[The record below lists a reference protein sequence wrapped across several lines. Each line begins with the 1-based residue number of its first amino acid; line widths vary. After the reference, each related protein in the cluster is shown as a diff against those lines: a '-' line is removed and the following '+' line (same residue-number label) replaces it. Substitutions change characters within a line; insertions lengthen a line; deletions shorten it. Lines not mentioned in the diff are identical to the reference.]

1 MAILA
6 HWEEADGAS
15 GTPREPRR
23 KLRLAAHGAL
33 SSGASGEI
41 LIHDISA
48 SGLLIESGLPLS
60 TGERIALVL
69 PEAGETWAEVVW
81 ASGKLFGCR
90 FDAPVSPAALSAAQL
105 RAAVGQPMDLEAAG
119 AATIPIAP
127 ADGRSDASFGARL
140 QRMRRERGVSQAYV
154 ATQLGVSKP
163 TVWAWEHDKARPID
177 SRMED
182 LANILGVAPSELVA
196 VPGNAEVVERSRG
209 QIATAF
215 GLAPDRV
222 RIWVEL

>member
-6 HWEEADGAS
+6 HWEEADGAP

-23 KLRLAAHGAL
+23 KLRLAARGAL
-33 SSGASGEI
+33 SSGASTEI

-48 SGLLIESGLPLS
+48 TGLLVESALPLAA
-60 TGERIALVL
+60 GERIAVAL

-90 FDAPVSPAALSAAQL
+90 FDAPISLAALSAAEL
-105 RAAVGQPMDLEAAG
+105 GGAVSQPVDVAPGG
-119 AATIPIAP
+119 ATV
-127 ADGRSDASFGARL
+127 RSDASFGGRL
-140 QRMRRERGVSQAYV
+140 QRLRHERGVSQAYI

-163 TVWAWEHDKARPID
+163 TVWAWEHDKARPIG

-182 LANILGVAPSELVA
+182 LANILGVTPSELVA
-196 VPGNAEVVERSRG
+196 APGGAEIAERSRD
-209 QIATAF
+209 QIAAAF
-215 GLAPDRV
+215 GIGPDRV